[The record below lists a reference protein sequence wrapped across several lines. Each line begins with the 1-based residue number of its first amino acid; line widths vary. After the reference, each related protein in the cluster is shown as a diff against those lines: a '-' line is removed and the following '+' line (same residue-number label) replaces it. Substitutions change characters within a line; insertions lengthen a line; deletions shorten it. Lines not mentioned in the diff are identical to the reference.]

1 MSMRFLLNR
10 IFYTLLMFLM
20 VITINFL
27 LFRMMPGDPLSMVSR
42 DLGSSP
48 ETRLALEK
56 IYGLDKPM
64 IVQYANYV
72 KDMLTFQFGTSF
84 FYKQA
89 VWDVLK
95 PKLWSTFL
103 LGLAS
108 LPIGIALGIGGG
120 ILASAKRGKKLDIT
134 ITSGTMII
142 YAVPTFWLGMI
153 FLMLFSVKLGWF
165 PVNGMT
171 TPGKFFDTKME
182 YIGDLIKH
190 MVIPAGTYALSMF
203 GSYLLIMRGS
213 MIDVF
218 TEDFV
223 LTARAKGLTERS
235 VIWRHV
241 VPNALL
247 PVTTV
252 MATTFGLI
260 FTGAFSIEILFSWPG
275 MGRLMIDAITHQDYP
290 ILQASNYLIA
300 CSVIIMNFIV
310 DIVYTY
316 IDPRVRAE

>member
-1 MSMRFLLNR
+1 MSMRFFINR
-10 IFYTLLMFLM
+10 LFYTLLMFLM

-56 IYGLDKPM
+56 LYGLDQPY
-64 IVQYANYV
+64 IIQYFTYV
-72 KDMLTFQFGTSF
+72 KEMFTFDFGTSF
-84 FYKQA
+84 FYKKP
-89 VWDVLK
+89 VWEVLQ

-103 LGLAS
+103 LGMAS
-108 LPIGIALGIGGG
+108 LPIGIGLGIIGG
-120 ILASAKRGKKLDIT
+120 ILAAAKRGKKLDMT

-153 FLMLFSVKLGWF
+153 FLMIFSVKLGWF

-171 TPGKFFDTKME
+171 TPGKFFDTKLE
-182 YIGDLIKH
+182 YIGDLVMH
-190 MVIPAGTYALSMF
+190 MVIPVATYALSMF
-203 GSYLLIMRGS
+203 GSYLLIMRSS

-223 LTARAKGLTERS
+223 MTARAKGLTERA
-235 VIWRHV
+235 VIRKHV

-252 MATTFGLI
+252 IATTFGLL

-300 CSVIIMNFIV
+300 CTVILMNFIV

-316 IDPRVRAE
+316 IDPRVRTE

>member
-1 MSMRFLLNR
+1 MRFLINR

-48 ETRLALEK
+48 ETRAALEQ

-64 IVQYANYV
+64 IVQYFNYV

-84 FYKQA
+84 FYKQP
-89 VWDVLK
+89 VWAVLK

-103 LGLAS
+103 LGAAS
-108 LPIGIALGIGGG
+108 LPIGILIGVAGG
-120 ILASAKRGKKLDIT
+120 ILAASKRGKKLDMS

-153 FLMLFSVKLGWF
+153 FLMFFSVKLGWF

-182 YIGDLIKH
+182 YIGDLLIH
-190 MVIPAGTYALSMF
+190 MVIPVATYALSMF
-203 GSYLLIMRGS
+203 GSYLLIMRSS

-223 LTARAKGLTERS
+223 LTARAKGLTERN
-235 VIWRHV
+235 VIWKHV
-241 VPNALL
+241 VPNAML

-300 CSVIIMNFIV
+300 CTVIIMNILV

-316 IDPRVRAE
+316 IDPRVRTE